1 MSSEVKR
8 YDFSVDSSGESITET
23 SNGRFVL
30 CSNYAALAR
39 ECEALRA
46 AADDAHGLL
55 TIAYMDGYH
64 EGHKTC
70 TDHSVRVRIGAAIVE
85 AKAQKRRAEA
95 AEAKL
100 QRIMEWARGRCE
112 CCANLKANPM
122 TCRDCM
128 HREGC
133 VGGLDYWT
141 PPQEWEGE

>member
-8 YDFSVDSSGESITET
+8 YDYSVDSSGESITET
-23 SNGRFVL
+23 PNGRFVL

-95 AEAKL
+95 AEAKKAAEDVK
-100 QRIMEWARGRCE
+100 QKKQEVKEATKE
-112 CCANLKANPM
+112 AVEKAN
-122 TCRDCM
+122 
-128 HREGC
+128 GK
-133 VGGLDYWT
+133 
-141 PPQEWEGE
+141 